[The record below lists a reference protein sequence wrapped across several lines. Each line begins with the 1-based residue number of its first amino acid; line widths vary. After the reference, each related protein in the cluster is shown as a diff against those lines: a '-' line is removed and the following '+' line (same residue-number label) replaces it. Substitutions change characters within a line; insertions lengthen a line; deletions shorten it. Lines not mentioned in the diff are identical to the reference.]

1 MGLRDPLYLEARS
14 RGFLDRAPAPE
25 SVMDS
30 TAVHVSASV
39 DELADADRA
48 LFTSIDSK
56 DNIRARLRAANKRV
70 SRLQTSTQLS
80 SNHHE
85 NRKRAQRIKKDILV
99 ARRLRGGLAP
109 ALQHAWGEPVD

>member
-1 MGLRDPLYLEARS
+1 MYQYGIT
-14 RGFLDRAPAPE
+14 E
-25 SVMDS
+25 SVRDS

-70 SRLQTSTQLS
+70 SR
-80 SNHHE
+80 
-85 NRKRAQRIKKDILV
+85 
-99 ARRLRGGLAP
+99 RLG
-109 ALQHAWGEPVD
+109 QKHAELDADSAIAATAA